1 MRFKDKW
8 LYFPVIILFIHFIYR
23 LIDQSK
29 ILRIFPLDY
38 TNDWASYMTQ
48 LFFLDKCGY
57 YNFCPYWYNGI
68 ITFKS
73 APPGWYF
80 FTFPLYKVTGSVLV
94 AAFSSL
100 IIMLI
105 LAFIAIYIFGR
116 KNNFS
121 FIKISAFF
129 ILFFGNAV
137 AIGNFIRL
145 GRVNELFAWVSF
157 IPLAFIV
164 LLYKDKEIDRNFFW
178 IIPFLSIIILS
189 HQTTSILSSILILGL
204 FIIKKRKERFII
216 ISTAFISFLLTS
228 FWSIPYILNFFNTEA
243 VNIILTENLFSF
255 DKSYLLQNIAVW
267 LVSVVLFV
275 VFYFYWKSNNK
286 SKKEILFFS
295 PTLLLAILLISGL
308 TFYIPILRFVYP
320 DSHIYFFMFLLIYM
334 LFKIDYSV
342 IDKKVVNFLIMG
354 LTIFPLLSVG
364 INLYHT
370 PNFIEYDSLE
380 IDTLEVLNRVDDRF
394 IILTDQTHPTSY
406 SRAYYSYAAIYLDK
420 STSSG
425 YYQQYVTKDY
435 FSNLINL
442 NNEFR
447 NEDSNLIYTLNNLNT
462 TNIISYDNGCDKLN
476 RLGFQERFKKGR
488 VCLYTT

>member
-129 ILFFGNAV
+129 ILFFG
-137 AIGNFIRL
+137 
-145 GRVNELFAWVSF
+145 
-157 IPLAFIV
+157 
-164 LLYKDKEIDRNFFW
+164 
-178 IIPFLSIIILS
+178 
-189 HQTTSILSSILILGL
+189 
-204 FIIKKRKERFII
+204 
-216 ISTAFISFLLTS
+216 
-228 FWSIPYILNFFNTEA
+228 
-243 VNIILTENLFSF
+243 
-255 DKSYLLQNIAVW
+255 
-267 LVSVVLFV
+267 
-275 VFYFYWKSNNK
+275 
-286 SKKEILFFS
+286 
-295 PTLLLAILLISGL
+295 
-308 TFYIPILRFVYP
+308 
-320 DSHIYFFMFLLIYM
+320 
-334 LFKIDYSV
+334 
-342 IDKKVVNFLIMG
+342 
-354 LTIFPLLSVG
+354 
-364 INLYHT
+364 
-370 PNFIEYDSLE
+370 
-380 IDTLEVLNRVDDRF
+380 
-394 IILTDQTHPTSY
+394 
-406 SRAYYSYAAIYLDK
+406 
-420 STSSG
+420 
-425 YYQQYVTKDY
+425 
-435 FSNLINL
+435 
-442 NNEFR
+442 
-447 NEDSNLIYTLNNLNT
+447 
-462 TNIISYDNGCDKLN
+462 
-476 RLGFQERFKKGR
+476 
-488 VCLYTT
+488 